1 MEKYF
6 KRKFKFESSSSS
18 SHDESSKQIR
28 IEKELPDLPADPELR
43 TRIIDYDHNIRDQ
56 VRRAYLLKGPCQPQN
71 HNFPQR
77 RFGQSLRRFNPS
89 WFNEFGF

>member
-18 SHDESSKQIR
+18 SHDETDKCSEQIR
-28 IEKELPDLPADPELR
+28 IEKKLPDLPADLGLR

-56 VRRAYLLKGPCQPQN
+56 VRRCTY
-71 HNFPQR
+71 
-77 RFGQSLRRFNPS
+77 
-89 WFNEFGF
+89 